1 MFLDTYFKESG
12 DNYSLLS
19 FHSGKE
25 LLDAYRG
32 DIDILF
38 LDIEMPQMDGMEAV
52 KRIREMDKRVLILF
66 LTRMAQFAIQGYEV
80 EALDFIVKPVNYHSF
95 QVKLSR
101 AIDRIP
107 KDSGQP
113 IRIESGKKVYYLQP
127 SDIHYIDVI
136 KHDLSFHTREGILTT
151 RGSLAEMR
159 EKLKDHN
166 FVLSSRY
173 CLVNLQH
180 VQGVYDWYLLV
191 EGEKVEISRRR
202 HKEIL
207 EKLLDWHEGK
217 TL

>member
-38 LDIEMPQMDGMEAV
+38 LDIEMPQMDGMEAA

-95 QVKLSR
+95 KVKLSR

-107 KDSGQP
+107 KDS
-113 IRIESGKKVYYLQP
+113 
-127 SDIHYIDVI
+127 
-136 KHDLSFHTREGILTT
+136 
-151 RGSLAEMR
+151 
-159 EKLKDHN
+159 
-166 FVLSSRY
+166 
-173 CLVNLQH
+173 
-180 VQGVYDWYLLV
+180 
-191 EGEKVEISRRR
+191 
-202 HKEIL
+202 
-207 EKLLDWHEGK
+207 
-217 TL
+217 